1 MQHSQIVRA
10 ILAGTFVVAGIVA
23 GASAA
28 SAATTHQSA
37 PAAASVGPDTRE
49 GAITEA
55 SPGGVPVVAPD
66 GARIW
71 W

>member
-10 ILAGTFVVAGIVA
+10 ILAGTFIVAGIVA
-23 GASAA
+23 GAGAA

-37 PAAASVGPDTRE
+37 AAADSAGPDTRE
-49 GAITEA
+49 GSITDA
-55 SPGGVPVVAPD
+55 SPGGAPVVAPD
-66 GARIW
+66 GTRIW